1 MIKNL
6 LTAKTK
12 NKLQF
17 MHFKTYRSIKTV
29 AHRVKSFFYDPNDSA
44 PGDDFPNG
52 PLVFSLPKSK

>member
-12 NKLQF
+12 SK
-17 MHFKTYRSIKTV
+17 MKYAHFKTYRSLKTV
-29 AHRVKSFFYDPNDSA
+29 AHRLKSFLYDPNDSA

-52 PLVFSLPKSK
+52 PLQFLKPAGK

>member
-12 NKLQF
+12 SKLRYAR
-17 MHFKTYRSIKTV
+17 FKTYRGIKTA
-29 AHRVKSFFYDPNDSA
+29 AHRLKTFLYDPADSA

-52 PLVFSLPKSK
+52 PLIFLKPAGK